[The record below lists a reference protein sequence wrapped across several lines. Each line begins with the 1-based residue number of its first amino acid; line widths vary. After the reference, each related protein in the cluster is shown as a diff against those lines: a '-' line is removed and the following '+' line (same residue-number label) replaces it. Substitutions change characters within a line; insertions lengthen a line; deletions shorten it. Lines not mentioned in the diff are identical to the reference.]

1 MRAVK
6 IDPAS
11 RMVTEINLKKNPNN
25 TLQELYEIIGCD
37 LVELIQIDEDM
48 VMVVDEEGKCKSVQG
63 AFTFIG
69 SGIIIAGTAIIL
81 GGNCDRFKALPENL
95 ASFQMMTE
103 WGEPKDVPPCP
114 IPHRQKNLCCGIP
127 IKANLPH
134 TAHSVFPPG
143 STSGRRAITMTFPP
157 VWWTVEKVIL

>member
-6 IDPAS
+6 IDPIN
-11 RMVTEINLKKNPNN
+11 RTVTEIDLKKNPNN

-37 LVELIQIDEDM
+37 LVELVQIDRDM
-48 VMVVDEEGKCKSVQG
+48 VMVVNEEGKCKSVQG

-81 GGNCDRFKALPENL
+81 GGDSNKFKALPENL

-103 WGEPKDVPPCP
+103 WVEPKDVPPP
-114 IPHRQKNLCCGIP
+114 Q
-127 IKANLPH
+127 A
-134 TAHSVFPPG
+134 SVIAF
-143 STSGRRAITMTFPP
+143 
-157 VWWTVEKVIL
+157 